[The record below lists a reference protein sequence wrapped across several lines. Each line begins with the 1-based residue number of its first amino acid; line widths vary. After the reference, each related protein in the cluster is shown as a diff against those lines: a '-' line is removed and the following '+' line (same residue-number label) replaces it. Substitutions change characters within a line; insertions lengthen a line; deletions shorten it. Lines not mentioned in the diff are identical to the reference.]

1 MDRFLS
7 LLIKCIIPLS
17 QAIIQQTKSPRGVLC
32 SLGTVVP
39 DAAVGVAPDVAVGVC
54 GFVTKHIFYD
64 VSIARIV
71 I

>member
-7 LLIKCIIPLS
+7 LLIKCIPLS
-17 QAIIQQTKSPRGVLC
+17 IIQQTKSHSGVLC

-39 DAAVGVAPDVAVGVC
+39 DAAVGVC